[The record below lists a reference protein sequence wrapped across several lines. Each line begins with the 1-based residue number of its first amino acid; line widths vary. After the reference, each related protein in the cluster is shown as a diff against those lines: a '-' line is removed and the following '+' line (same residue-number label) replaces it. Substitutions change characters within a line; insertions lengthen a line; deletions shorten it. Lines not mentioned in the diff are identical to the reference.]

1 MVGQVSAK
9 ERSSTLTDFL
19 WTPGGGGSSN
29 AWTMAAEG
37 GDSDFDTVVTRWME
51 ELTSRYP
58 ERLSHLVWDAERV
71 RSLEMAVDQVVTAD
85 AMCPEHLRA
94 FYRRS
99 LINRITGLG
108 PLDALLV
115 DETVTEIMVNGPEVF
130 VERQG
135 RMERATAFADA
146 DDVADLARRIAHRA
160 GRELNT
166 ENPLCDAR
174 LSDGSRIHCALPP
187 ISDRPS
193 ITIRRAPLRP
203 LSLDDCLNAGAWN
216 RELWEDLTR
225 LVAERRNLII
235 AGGASSGKTSL
246 LRLLAQTVGSDE
258 RLITIE
264 DVRELQLVHDN
275 VIRLETFRQFSL
287 NRLVA
292 DALRMRPDRIIVGE
306 VRGGEALDLVE
317 AMASG
322 HPGSLCTVH
331 SGGGG
336 NRTIN
341 RLARLALQRGSGLS
355 FDSLREEIMDAVDI
369 IVYMVR
375 SADGR
380 RRIDTVTAVQSGTF
394 RMLWRW
400 TGQDFTRGERP

>member
-1 MVGQVSAK
+1 M
-9 ERSSTLTDFL
+9 TDFL
-19 WTPGGGGSSN
+19 WAPGDGTAKRPWMG
-29 AWTMAAEG
+29 AAE
-37 GDSDFDTVVTRWME
+37 DVESDFQTVLTRWMA
-51 ELTSRYP
+51 ELTERHP
-58 ERLSHLVWDAERV
+58 DRLSHLVWDAERV
-71 RSLEMAVDQVVTAD
+71 RGLEMAVDEVVTAD
-85 AMCPEHLRA
+85 DSCPEHLRA

-115 DETVTEIMVNGPEVF
+115 DESVTEIMVNGQEVF

-187 ISDRPS
+187 VSDRPS
-193 ITIRRAPLRP
+193 ITIRRAPMQP
-203 LSLDDCLNAGAWN
+203 LTLEDCLGSGAWS
-216 RELWEDLTR
+216 REVWEDLTR
-225 LVAERRNLII
+225 LVADRRNLII
-235 AGGASSGKTSL
+235 AGGAASGKTSL
-246 LRLLAQTVGSDE
+246 LRLLAQTIPADE
-258 RLITIE
+258 RLVTIE
-264 DVRELQLVHDN
+264 DVRELQIEHDN
-275 VIRLETFRQFSL
+275 VVRLETFREFTL
-287 NRLVA
+287 KRLVS

-336 NRTIN
+336 HRTIN

-355 FDSLREEIMDAVDI
+355 FDALRDEIMDAVDI
-369 IVYMVR
+369 IVYLIR
-375 SADGR
+375 DPDGL
-380 RRIDTVTAVQSGTF
+380 RRIDTVTAVQSGEF
-394 RMLWRW
+394 HVLWRW
-400 TGQDFTRGERP
+400 TGAGLTRDVRL